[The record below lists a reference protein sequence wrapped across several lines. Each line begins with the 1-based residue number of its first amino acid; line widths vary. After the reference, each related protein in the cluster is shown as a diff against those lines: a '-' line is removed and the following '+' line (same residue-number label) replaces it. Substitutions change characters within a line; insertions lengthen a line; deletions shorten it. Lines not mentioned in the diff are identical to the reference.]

1 MTGIPSKCP
10 SCQHNMVVSQVSCTN
25 CDTTVVGAYELSP
38 FAFLS
43 EQNLSFLEEFI
54 KAKGNVKEMER
65 SMDQSY
71 WVIRNRLDK
80 VIAEMGF
87 GDQVKPSDLKEM
99 RKDILTR
106 LANDEIDAETA
117 TGLLKELGERE

>member
-80 VIAEMGF
+80 EIAEMGF

-106 LANDEIDAETA
+106 LANDEIDA
-117 TGLLKELGERE
+117 

>member
-10 SCQHNMVVSQVSCTN
+10 SCQHEMVISQVSCTN
-25 CDTTVVGAYELSP
+25 CDTTVVGAYKLSP

-43 EQNLSFLEEFI
+43 AESLAFLEQFI

-65 SMDQSY
+65 EMDESY

-80 VIAEMGF
+80 VVAEMGF
-87 GDQVKPSDLKEM
+87 GHQIKPSDLKEM

-106 LANDEIDAETA
+106 LSAGEINADEAA
-117 TGLLKELGERE
+117 KLLTDLGERE

>member
-10 SCQHNMVVSQVSCTN
+10 SCQSEMVISQVGCTH
-25 CDTTVVGAYELSP
+25 CDTTVVGAYQLSP

-43 EQNLSFLEEFI
+43 EESLSFLLTFI
-54 KAKGNVKEMER
+54 KNKGNVKEMER
-65 SMDQSY
+65 EMDQSY

-80 VIAEMGF
+80 VISEMGF
-87 GDQVKPSDLKEM
+87 DEQIKPSDLKEM

-106 LANDEIDAETA
+106 LSNGEINAEDAA
-117 TGLLKELGERE
+117 KELSGLGEGE